1 MLILFFIILPFLFPF
16 FSEQKHYDHTEF
28 EKEIASL
35 NIKQPDSTGDLTSRN
50 FDETNYQ
57 SFYQPSEN
65 NDYRKQ
71 PKAALF
77 YFDPNTLSVEGWKK
91 LGVSERTANTIQ
103 NYITKGGRFNK
114 AADIGKIWGL
124 HENDVKRLLPY
135 ITIKSLPVTGY
146 SSVKT
151 TEPYKAYAT
160 QKNTIGPVDIN
171 EADTAD
177 FIALPGIG
185 SKLANRIIAFREK
198 LGGFYKAEQVAETFA
213 LPDST
218 FQKIKDR
225 LVMTSNQVKK
235 ININKATPDEL
246 KAHPYIRY
254 YIANAIVQYRKMHG
268 EFESVDDLKKIMII
282 TDDIFDKAA
291 PYLTVD

>member
-1 MLILFFIILPFLFPF
+1 MILPFLFPF
-16 FSEQKHYDHTEF
+16 FSSQKQYDHHEF

-35 NIKQPDSTGDLTSRN
+35 NIKQQDSTADYANRN

-57 SFYQPSEN
+57 SFYQPTEN

-71 PKAALF
+71 PTGELF
-77 YFDPNTLSVEGWKK
+77 YFDPNTLPAEGWRK
-91 LGVSERTANTIQ
+91 LGISERTANTIQ
-103 NYITKGGRFNK
+103 NYISKGGRFNK

-124 HENDVKRLLPY
+124 SKNDVKRLLPY
-135 ITIKSLPVTGY
+135 ITIKSLPVVSY
-146 SSVKT
+146 SSAKT
-151 TEPYKAYAT
+151 AEPYKAYET
-160 QKNTIGPVDIN
+160 QKYAIGTVDIN

-185 SKLANRIIAFREK
+185 SKLSNRIIAFREK
-198 LGGFYKAEQVAETFA
+198 LGGFYKTEQVAETFA

-225 LVMTSNQVKK
+225 LVITNNRVKK

-246 KAHPYIRY
+246 KTHPYIRF

-268 EFESVDDLKKIMII
+268 DFESVDDLKKIMII
-282 TDDIFDKAA
+282 TDEIFDKAA
-291 PYLTVD
+291 PYLTVK